1 MKNSHSEIKI
11 SPKTW
16 EKNLKSNLKKEWY
29 GYYYFYSTKYPLG
42 KVIKFKGMNRI
53 KNLEDRQNLTKYLIN
68 NEIDMLSR
76 GYNPVTK
83 EFETSDNF
91 ITEHTPF
98 LKALEIAKTKIKV
111 ASSTME
117 GIEYSLRLIKK
128 ATEKT
133 GTSILEIGKVR
144 KRDIRL
150 ILDTLLEMN
159 YSNDRYNKVKA
170 NLGIKKQ

>member
-42 KVIKFKGMNRI
+42 KLIKFKGMNRI

-98 LKALEIAKTKIKV
+98 L
-111 ASSTME
+111 
-117 GIEYSLRLIKK
+117 SLQSV
-128 ATEKT
+128 E
-133 GTSILEIGKVR
+133 SE
-144 KRDIRL
+144 L
-150 ILDTLLEMN
+150 ILYRASAKCIFLSSCSLSLMAFSVSSMLLCGMM
-159 YSNDRYNKVKA
+159 
-170 NLGIKKQ
+170 LGVAVLLLFLVLVLYIF